1 MKGGFMILNI
11 SQEECELLISLLTSA
26 IADTKEEIYKTEKYE
41 FKEDLKNEKM
51 IMEKVLIKLLR
62 QSTSESQPM
71 ESIH

>member
-1 MKGGFMILNI
+1 MILNI

>member
-1 MKGGFMILNI
+1 MILNI

-62 QSTSESQPM
+62 QSTAESQPM